1 MQEEYRT
8 VIRRMASPLG
18 LDKCFME
25 TKETHTCHRTPEPSK
40 DPALSKT
47 SVLATSEVTNSTAPV
62 GVRQVTGRRSYYD
75 NSEDCGQGEST
86 GPTLGVQRRC
96 R

>member
-40 DPALSKT
+40 ELSKT
-47 SVLATSEVTNSTAPV
+47 SVLATSEVTNSTVPV
-62 GVRQVTGRRSYYD
+62 GSGRSLGGGVITTTAKTVVGGEHRTHVRGAEAVPG
-75 NSEDCGQGEST
+75 G
-86 GPTLGVQRRC
+86 
-96 R
+96 